1 MRKVPSISGYGKPE
15 YPKKITD
22 LTQVSDKLYHIMLY
36 RVQLAGAGFEL
47 ITLVVIDTDWIG
59 SCKSN
64 YHMITTATPPYLME
78 CRAFL
83 HIFFN

>member
-1 MRKVPSISGYGKPE
+1 
-15 YPKKITD
+15 
-22 LTQVSDKLYHIMLY
+22 MLY

-47 ITLVVIDTDWIG
+47 ITLVVIDTDCIG

-64 YHMITTATPPYLME
+64 YHMITTATPPDLME

-83 HIFFN
+83 RIFLIRLMFYGPTI